1 MNFVNPFLLAGAG
14 LVAVPIV
21 LHLVM
26 RRKPRR
32 AEFPALRF
40 VRRRHDTN
48 QRQLR
53 LRHLLLLLLRM
64 ATAFAL
70 GKDYPRAAR
79 LATVLADH
87 AMETED
93 REMLCPA
100 LGTIGVILMDSG
112 QTLEARRVFDEIL
125 TLTDKTG
132 DAHSR
137 ARALHNLGVLEALE
151 KRDTRAVAFFEEAA
165 TVARSTDDQ
174 EVAELSGRFLALA
187 AEAPVDQAA
196 SPPPPTTPPANSQT
210 CPACQGR
217 GLIHKED
224 YGMVL
229 CPTCKGACRV

>member
-1 MNFVNPFLLAGAG
+1 MDAFVKRVVESQDAERMARVLETAEAAWLDR
-14 LVAVPIV
+14 LVELSLQFWDRPGQD
-21 LHLVM
+21 
-26 RRKPRR
+26 RK
-32 AEFPALRF
+32 AAS
-40 VRRRHDTN
+40 
-48 QRQLR
+48 
-53 LRHLLLLLLRM
+53 LLLLRM

-87 AMETED
+87 AMETGD

-137 ARALHNLGVLEALE
+137 ARALHNLGILEALE

-165 TVARSTDDQ
+165 TVARSTQDE
-174 EVAELSGRFLALA
+174 EVAALSGRFLSLA
-187 AEAPVDQAA
+187 AEAPVAESA
-196 SPPPPTTPPANSQT
+196 SPPPQPAAPPATAQP
-210 CPACQGR
+210 CPACQGQ
-217 GLIHKED
+217 GLVHKED